1 MNKKATNSLAQ
12 RTFRKFL
19 KNRLAVLGTL
29 LFIIIIVASFAAPL
43 LTELDPNK
51 INFAKISKAP
61 DADSLFG
68 TDSLGRDVFARVLYG
83 GQVSISIGII
93 SSLAST
99 LIGVILGGMAGY
111 FGGKLDKSLVSIS
124 DIFLTL
130 PQIIL
135 ILIIM
140 TFLGAGISNL
150 IIIFSVTGWMT
161 TFRMVRNEFLSLREE
176 TYVEV
181 ARAFGISD
189 FAIIFKHILPNT
201 LSPIMVATT
210 LNIANFIL
218 QEAGLSFIGLG
229 VPNQVATWG
238 NIINAARS
246 VEVIRNFWW
255 VWLIPGLVISIFVLS
270 VNFLGDGL
278 RDVLDPKQ

>member
-246 VEVIRNFWW
+246 VEVISNFWW

>member
-1 MNKKATNSLAQ
+1 MKNKASSSLAK
-12 RTFRKFL
+12 RTWYKFL
-19 KNRLAVLGTL
+19 KNKLAVIGTVI
-29 LFIIIIVASFAAPL
+29 FIVIVIASFAAPI
-43 LTELDPNK
+43 LTEFDPNR
-51 INFAKISKAP
+51 INFAKLAKAP
-61 DADSLFG
+61 DAINFFG

-83 GQVSISIGII
+83 GQVSIRIGVI
-93 SSLAST
+93 SSVVST
-99 LIGVILGGMAGY
+99 LIGIVFGGIAGY
-111 FGGKLDKSLVSIS
+111 FGGRLDKGLVSIA
-124 DIFLTL
+124 DIFLTF

-140 TFLGAGISNL
+140 TFLGPGINNL

-181 ARAFGISD
+181 ARAFGIGDIS
-189 FAIIFKHILPNT
+189 IIFKHILPNT
-201 LSPIMVATT
+201 LSPIVVATT

-218 QEAGLSFIGLG
+218 QEAGLSFLGLG
-229 VPNQVATWG
+229 VPNQIATWG

-255 VWLIPGLVISIFVLS
+255 IWLIPGIIISVFVLS